1 MEEPTIMDVT
11 DAMHAQE
18 ALSHALKAREE
29 MLAIVSHDLRS
40 PLGSILMSAAMIQC
54 AGERM
59 NEMIED
65 LLNLAKIEAVE
76 MMSAQ
81 AQEKN
86 IKIETS
92 GTDQPLQMSCDHNQV
107 LRVFSNLIGNAVKFT
122 PEFGSIKIT
131 AEDCGNEAMFSIS
144 DTGPGIAEHH
154 IPHVFD
160 RFWQASKTQLYVFE
174 NRLSGSELGNTS

>member
-1 MEEPTIMDVT
+1 
-11 DAMHAQE
+11 
-18 ALSHALKAREE
+18 

-65 LLNLAKIEAVE
+65 LLNLAKIEAGNFNLTKRDVCGCDVVTEAVE
-76 MMSAQ
+76 MMSVQ

-174 NRLSGSELGNTS
+174 NRLSGSELGNIS